1 MEPIADRKYHFAPL
15 RRQRQEIERLLRSG
29 RFRNATHFMRAA
41 IDHYLDRLGRP
52 PLADQARQMAED
64 WEARSSADQE
74 RAMQDAAALQE
85 PSMHSGEPW

>member
-52 PLADQARQMAED
+52 PLAEQARQMAED
-64 WEARSSADQE
+64 WEAQSPADQK
-74 RAMQDAAALQE
+74 RSAQDAAALQA
-85 PSMHSGEPW
+85 PSMQSEESW